1 MFCYENKLTFYV
13 SNQKFENSMDLLL
26 VIGENQ
32 LHYKYIKDFNR
43 FMFYKTKNKN
53 KKYICK
59 SCLQCFSS
67 KNLLTEHKKV
77 CLSINGALS
86 VKSEKGTIEFKNYFK
101 QIPAPFNI
109 YADFVCNLKSV
120 ESYECSY
127 SKKYQDHVPCSFAY
141 KLVCVDDK
149 FSKEIVLCR
158 GENAAFK
165 FIETIV
171 KVHEYCRIVI
181 KNILRKI

>member
-1 MFCYENKLTFYV
+1 MMELNFLCEKKILSRLKKNIYIYICINVFCYENKLTFYV

-77 CLSINGALS
+77 CLSINGAQS

-101 QIPAPFNI
+101 QNQLHLT
-109 YADFVCNLKSV
+109 FVLILSV
-120 ESYECSY
+120 
-127 SKKYQDHVPCSFAY
+127 
-141 KLVCVDDK
+141 
-149 FSKEIVLCR
+149 I
-158 GENAAFK
+158 
-165 FIETIV
+165 
-171 KVHEYCRIVI
+171 
-181 KNILRKI
+181 